1 MAASEK
7 IKTIHKKIDQNKV
20 KYNLEREI
28 PKISPLSS
36 GNIGKYKFLT
46 GKDVLSEKILF
57 EKAGTTQRFE
67 CWSLGS
73 DFKKQTSIV
82 RKWYQGLD
90 KIYKFDIKEE
100 NETRIIHIRK
110 NKKRIKSNIFYS
122 NKLNFF

>member
-7 IKTIHKKIDQNKV
+7 IKTIHKKIDQNKA

-46 GKDVLSEKILF
+46 TKNVLQEKKLF

-67 CWSLGS
+67 C
-73 DFKKQTSIV
+73 
-82 RKWYQGLD
+82 
-90 KIYKFDIKEE
+90 
-100 NETRIIHIRK
+100 
-110 NKKRIKSNIFYS
+110 
-122 NKLNFF
+122 